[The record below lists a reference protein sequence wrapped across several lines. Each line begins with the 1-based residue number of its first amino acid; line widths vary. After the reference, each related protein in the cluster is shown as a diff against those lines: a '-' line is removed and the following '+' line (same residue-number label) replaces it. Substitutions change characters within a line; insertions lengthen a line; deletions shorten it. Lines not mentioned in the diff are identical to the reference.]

1 MSLRSYLSPYDKLQ
15 PSSVNLPPDA
25 LGTHFVALV
34 LCFLLFA
41 LCHLICGVNGTAKFD
56 CSKS

>member
-1 MSLRSYLSPYDKLQ
+1 MSLCSYLYPYDKLQ

-56 CSKS
+56 